1 MSYQRPLASKI
12 HLSLKLFFPTRSFL
26 VSRRLEIFE
35 RSSANTSVAT
45 LSQVLTATTVQNTL
59 NYLNL
64 EKVNIGRVVNSP
76 AFTCKRRTGSRIRCA
91 SKKFLQRHSKI
102 VLNTNL
108 FKQLA

>member
-35 RSSANTSVAT
+35 RSSARYIGSNAVTSFNCDYFGT
-45 LSQVLTATTVQNTL
+45 SQNTL

-64 EKVNIGRVVNSP
+64 EKVNIGRVVNSSVNVAQEAGYRAP
-76 AFTCKRRTGSRIRCA
+76 TICA
-91 SKKFLQRHSKI
+91 H
-102 VLNTNL
+102 
-108 FKQLA
+108 